1 VAAFAESDVGDYI
14 TQESPAPLRHCLV
27 ASTRGNGANRA
38 TAILR
43 LPNEEDGMAWL
54 GLVLVGREHQRQG
67 LGRELVRALELE
79 VARLRWTELR
89 LAVLTGNGAALS
101 FWRALGYGD
110 PDRRRD
116 QAGRDVL
123 VMSRRPRGD

>member
-1 VAAFAESDVGDYI
+1 MAGSVV
-14 TQESPAPLRHCLV
+14 L
-27 ASTRGNGANRA
+27 
-38 TAILR
+38 
-43 LPNEEDGMAWL
+43 GMAWL

-101 FWRALGYGD
+101 FWRALGYSELG
-110 PDRRRD
+110 RRRD
-116 QAGRDVL
+116 HAGRDVL
-123 VMSRRPRGD
+123 VMSRRLRAD